1 MLKKHEQSISCLMD
15 ATEALLSAMEKHGM
29 DPEALSRTP
38 EFVVLVH
45 FLKAIIDGK
54 MEIPNHLS
62 DRIAELADTL
72 DIDKIAGSTLH

>member
-1 MLKKHEQSISCLMD
+1 MLKKHQESITCLMD
-15 ATEALLSAMEKHGM
+15 ATEALLTAMEKHGM

-72 DIDKIAGSTLH
+72 DIDKIAETTLH

>member
-1 MLKKHEQSISCLMD
+1 MLKKHQESITCLME
-15 ATEALLSAMEKHGM
+15 ATEALLTAMEKHGV
-29 DPEALSRTP
+29 DPEIISRSP

-54 MEIPNHLS
+54 MEIPNNLS

-72 DIDKIAGSTLH
+72 DIDKISGTTLH

>member
-1 MLKKHEQSISCLMD
+1 MD
-15 ATEALLSAMEKHGM
+15 ATEALMTAMEKHGM

-54 MEIPNHLS
+54 MQIPNHLS

-72 DIDKIAGSTLH
+72 DIDKISGTTLH

>member
-1 MLKKHEQSISCLMD
+1 MLKKHQESISCLMD
-15 ATEALLSAMEKHGM
+15 ATEALLTAMEKYGV
-29 DPEALSRTP
+29 DPEVLSKTP

-62 DRIAELADTL
+62 DRITELADTL
-72 DIDKIAGSTLH
+72 NIDKIDGTTLH

>member
-1 MLKKHEQSISCLMD
+1 MLKKHQESIKCLMD
-15 ATEALLSAMEKHGM
+15 STEALLSAMEKHGM
-29 DPEALSRTP
+29 DPEALSQTP

-72 DIDKIAGSTLH
+72 EIDKIAGSTLH